1 MKAYGVR
8 GPVPWP
14 SEFPEPKQVQLA
26 FFMPKGITSPL
37 GNPEFGDEPV
47 VDLETVVAT
56 QTFKDESV
64 RTAVFDLRDVKIDHR
79 VWQISLGITLACFAL
94 LSLVP
99 EEFAETRILIGIALG
114 AAMTGGVMPY
124 LVPFLTTKRRRLTL
138 PLKNVSL
145 ARCLNSRKDTT

>member
-1 MKAYGVR
+1 MKAYGVK
-8 GPVPWP
+8 GPTSWP
-14 SEFPEPKQVQLA
+14 IDFPKAEQVQLA
-26 FFMPKGITSPL
+26 FFMPKGTTSPL

-56 QTFKDESV
+56 QNFKDESV

-94 LSLVP
+94 LRLVP
-99 EEFAETRILIGIALG
+99 EEFSETRILIGIALG

-124 LVPFLTTKRRRLTL
+124 VVPFVTTKRRRLAQNQYL
-138 PLKNVSL
+138 PRARAPKNNQS
-145 ARCLNSRKDTT
+145 T